1 MQNFKNLLIFLLG
14 LSLSGLIWGVGIV
27 FLQKT
32 PVFYVPNYKE
42 YSFYPINLTH
52 VFFNSFKNPVKNA
65 PVETLKG
72 IKLKALYFNGKNGFV
87 ILQEKRKTVFVDLDK
102 YYKGYKLTKIGLNYA
117 IFKKNNRK
125 YKITIKKEKLKNT
138 FSIKTS
144 EIAVQK
150 VIPRKT
156 FEEYK
161 NNLNK
166 IWQNIGIIK
175 AQNGYMITYI
185 KPGSVFDK
193 IGLKRGDIL
202 LEVNGRKLKND
213 AEAWNL
219 YKNAD
224 NFTQFEIKIK
234 RNNKIKVLDYE
245 MD

>member
-14 LSLSGLIWGVGIV
+14 LSLSALIWGITLI

-52 VFFNSFKNPVKNA
+52 IFFNTFKAPVKKA
-65 PVETLKG
+65 PVQTLRG
-72 IKLKALYFNGKNGFV
+72 VKLKALYFNGKKGFV
-87 ILQEKRKTVFVDLDK
+87 ILDEKNKTIFVDLGK
-102 YYKGYKLTKIGLNYA
+102 NYKGYKLIKIGINYA
-117 IFKKNNRK
+117 IFEKNNK
-125 YKITIKKEKLKNT
+125 EYKITMKKEKLKNN
-138 FSIKTS
+138 FSIKTP

-150 VIPRKT
+150 VISKKT

-175 AQNGYMITYI
+175 TQNGYMITYI
-185 KPGSVFDK
+185 KPGSIFDK

-202 LEVNGRKLKND
+202 LEINGRQLKND
-213 AEAWNL
+213 ADAWNL